1 MAIQAYSRT
10 DLQKFLAATP
20 DNSKKLGVNKDGGYE
35 LQEIPTES
43 KSQLLQDFESGKLT
57 ICGCNRNSLDA
68 RRLEIT
74 PYDVEYPPLKNNLL
88 DAYKRFIKN
97 DTWYYVGPI
106 VCLIEGC
113 LQKQIMDI
121 NLIRH
126 ASNLLRLLKSHST
139 IFPDNYPQEIDR
151 ASDGEKY
158 LYFAIIVFNILEQ
171 AYTSSVAS
179 GTTLGLTLPNT
190 TIKINQGRSFL
201 GWDVIVTKHNSAVGV
216 TCTSQMPGLL
226 SAATP
231 KFYLQQITI
240 NGDPKTV
247 NNCNK
252 FLNPNFNSWPKGTRH
267 EYRFTPEL
275 FQSLSDDKLG
285 NLGIGKDGRCLNKNL
300 SHVKNSDN
308 ILSVDLLAGKLKLQ
322 SQSLRAIQ
330 PNQVKPRAIKLLGKE
345 TYEILEKTYITAV
358 PQCLIAPVL
367 KALNQNTSHDFAT
380 QTTEANFYCLKGE
393 WVLSVKGVVVKK
405 QTVAPQSQTNL
416 LKYYGLLSLG
426 TENRGFTLQYLQLE
440 SLTGTG
446 TYINLF
452 TNYFLLDDEEVV
464 STYRMGATEQL
475 EEYKSELSKR
485 TKSCFDMRSFTGRLS
500 GGAHKTAVVK
510 KAATIKLIQ
519 LINGAN
525 AQLTT
530 NELAAINDGQ
540 LSQILRTDLPM
551 LIASETYARLVN
563 FTHSQNQQRVNLNG
577 DSLISTPFDN
587 SVGDVEKTTAAPSDT
602 SAAPAITVISG
613 ENSFTAAIQKLIN
626 QQIQRANSRP
636 SSPIAF
642 DQRSSTDSNSSMYS
656 LDTFGSG
663 SSSPRSISPSSSSY
677 TGSPVGSPIGSP
689 QGSGHDYGLAALF
702 STSPVSSSPPSSR
715 SPSPLSWFSVEP
727 GGQNDSPF
735 GTPGIQDKFGAANN
749 FIIQLWHN
757 TYNKKVDP
765 TLQTAITQLDQRLKT
780 RQFLNSDGFYVY
792 IGLIYLQELQMQASA
807 VQFKNFL
814 ETIQK
819 TYAINSTW
827 GSNSAQTLIGELNW
841 NDGDQ
846 AKTQQKLDNIV
857 AYLAD
862 INNNYKTRWNNVK
875 ELYKT
880 FIQAFQ
886 QKANKVEDYSSITQ
900 PAGIHSQVY
909 ALIQKHDFFASPVQP
924 LSQTGTMTIGKQT
937 VAVYGNYV

>member
-171 AYTSSVAS
+171 AYTSSVAC
-179 GTTLGLTLPNT
+179 GTSLGLPLPST
-190 TIKINQGRSFL
+190 TIKINQGNGFL
-201 GWDVIVTKHNSAVGV
+201 SWDVTVAKHSNNVGV
-216 TCTSQMPGLL
+216 TCTSHMPPML

-247 NNCNK
+247 NNCTK
-252 FLNPNFNSWPKGTRH
+252 FLNPNFNSWPKETRH

-393 WVLSVKGVVVKK
+393 WILSVKGVVVKK
-405 QTVAPQSQTNL
+405 QTVAPQSQINI

-452 TNYFLLDDEEVV
+452 TNYFLLDDAEVAA
-464 STYRMGATEQL
+464 TYRMGATEQL
-475 EEYKSELSKR
+475 EQYKSELSKR

-500 GGAHKTAVVK
+500 GGAHKTAQVK
-510 KAATIKLIQ
+510 IVATDQLITLIQ
-519 LINGAN
+519 GEPAKI
-525 AQLTT
+525 TT
-530 NELAAINDGQ
+530 NQLAAINDGQ

-577 DSLISTPFDN
+577 DSLISTPFEN
-587 SVGDVEKTTAAPSDT
+587 NIGDAENTTAAPSDT

-613 ENSFTAAIQKLIN
+613 ENSFTAAIQRLIN

-636 SSPIAF
+636 SSPIPF
-642 DQRSSTDSNSSMYS
+642 DRRSSTDSNSSMYS

-663 SSSPRSISPSSSSY
+663 SGSLVGSPRPPSPAGTGSFPNTPTGSPNGSGRDFALPPVQSIEALLGSSISP
-677 TGSPVGSPIGSP
+677 P
-689 QGSGHDYGLAALF
+689 
-702 STSPVSSSPPSSR
+702 R
-715 SPSPLSWFSVEP
+715 SP
-727 GGQNDSPF
+727 DSGRNF
-735 GTPGIQDKFGAANN
+735 GIQDKFHSANN

-765 TLQTAITQLDQRLKT
+765 TLQTAITQLDQRPKT

-807 VQFKNFL
+807 VQFNNFL

-819 TYAINSTW
+819 TYAINSTR